1 MITFVVGSGGVGGL
15 AAYSAGYTD
24 VNTQKY
30 RKIYTNS
37 VDPNH
42 TRQDVVCDLSPYCL

>member
-1 MITFVVGSGGVGGL
+1 MVAFVVGSGGVVGL

-24 VNTQKY
+24 VNTQMY
-30 RKIYTNS
+30 RQILTNS

-42 TRQDVVCDLSPYCL
+42 TRQDVVCNLGPHCL

>member
-1 MITFVVGSGGVGGL
+1 MIAFVFGSGGAGGL

-24 VNTQKY
+24 VNTQMY
-30 RKIYTNS
+30 RQIFTKS

-42 TRQDVVCDLSPYCL
+42 TRQDVVCDLGPHCL